1 MALSEGRARFTRA
14 VRILADEKAEVKER
28 LLTAY
33 AAQLSRVNPRD
44 DLPADLL
51 PDYYEFR
58 NAISDADVPYGS
70 GERAA
75 KKIRDM
81 TDDQASALAGSIF
94 DMFLGL
100 CGSPAEQAAA
110 TVVEPP
116 CCQEH

>member
-1 MALSEGRARFTRA
+1 MALNDGRQRFMRA
-14 VRILADEKAEVKER
+14 VRILADEQGEIKER

-44 DLPADLL
+44 DLPAELL

-75 KKIRDM
+75 KKIHDM
-81 TDDQASALAGSIF
+81 TDDQASALADSIF
-94 DMFLGL
+94 DMFLRLSGH
-100 CGSPAEQAAA
+100 PAEQS
-110 TVVEPP
+110 VLEVG
-116 CCQEH
+116 